1 MGTEASLALPSVRI
15 FLVPQPTTVGIT
27 EFFFFPEGGGLFKFS
42 EGGGPSLLEI
52 A

>member
-27 EFFFFPEGGGLFKFS
+27 EFFFFPEKIIFPEKKVS
-42 EGGGPSLLEI
+42 Q
-52 A
+52 